1 MSKRG
6 KQYRAAFG
14 KIDPAHRYGAMEA
27 VTLVKSASYAKFN
40 ESIDAAINL
49 NVDPRHADQMV
60 RGAVVLP
67 HGTGKTIRVLVF
79 AEGEKAKEAE
89 AAGADFVGSKDLVA
103 KIKDGWLDFDKAIAT
118 PDQMRYVGPIGRV
131 LGPRG
136 LMPNPKVG
144 TVTMNVTKAVG
155 EMKAGR
161 VEFRVDKAGII
172 HCPLGKKEF
181 SEEMLYGNLKMLI
194 ETLIRLKPASAKGR
208 YLQGVSLS
216 ATMGPSVKL
225 DTFQLLDEVA
235 VPV

>member
-6 KQYRAAFG
+6 KQYRAAFD
-14 KIDPAHRYGAMEA
+14 KIDPAHRYAAMEA
-27 VTLVKSASYAKFN
+27 VTLVRSASYAKFN

-194 ETLIRLKPASAKGR
+194 ETLMRLKPASAKGR

-235 VPV
+235 VPI